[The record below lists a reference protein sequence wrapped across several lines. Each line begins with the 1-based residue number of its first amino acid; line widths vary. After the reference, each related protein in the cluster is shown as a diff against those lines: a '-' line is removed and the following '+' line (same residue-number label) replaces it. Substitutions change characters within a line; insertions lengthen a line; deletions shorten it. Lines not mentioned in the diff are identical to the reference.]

1 MRSIAMPRRPSAEP
15 FRHRSGRAAASLL
28 AVVLAGLGG
37 AGAGA
42 ALVTVTAYSS
52 HSWCPFDTTSGL
64 SAPRPGGA
72 LHNASANATTY
83 ANGSVVFLLGAS
95 GCTPPYSVE
104 LVFGDG
110 GSLRISPLAGTS
122 ASPQSFVHVY
132 ASAGYFSGSI
142 TFQDAA
148 GHSAATFFCVAAPLW
163 PAIGLGSGSSPPACP

>member
-1 MRSIAMPRRPSAEP
+1 MRRPRSANP
-15 FRHRSGRAAASLL
+15 GLHQSVGAAASLL
-28 AVVLAGLGG
+28 AVILAGLGG

-52 HSWCPFDTTSGL
+52 HSWCPFDTTSGM

-72 LHNASANATTY
+72 VHNASANATTY

-110 GSLRISPLAGTS
+110 GSLRISPLGGS
-122 ASPQSFVHVY
+122 SISPQSFVHVY
-132 ASAGYFSGSI
+132 TGAGYFSGSI

-148 GHSAATFFCVAAPLW
+148 GHSAETFFCVAAPLW